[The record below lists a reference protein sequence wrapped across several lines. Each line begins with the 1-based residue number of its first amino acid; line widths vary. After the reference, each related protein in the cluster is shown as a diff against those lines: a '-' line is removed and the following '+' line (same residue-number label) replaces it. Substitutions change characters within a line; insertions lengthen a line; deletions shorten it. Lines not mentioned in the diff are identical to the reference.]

1 MQIRTWKGP
10 MLLLLLILPPVYTW
24 LESTMTGHMLI
35 QIPFIIIAG
44 YWIGGELNQRIPS
57 LDLYVGGIPGLILII
72 FTLLF
77 WMIPRSLDHALTSDL
92 MELAKF
98 ASLTLFVGVP
108 LGIGWHKL
116 GFVARGFVWIHLISM
131 VFLMGWL
138 YASSPIRVCNQY
150 LIDQQRLAG
159 WLLLGA
165 GVSIVVYHLV
175 MMVYSALSE
184 EDEQVYTEGID
195 FNG

>member
-10 MLLLLLILPPVYTW
+10 ILLILLMLPPVVTR

-35 QIPFIIIAG
+35 QIPFLIIAG
-44 YWIGGELNQRIPS
+44 YWIGSVLKLRIPS
-57 LDLYVGGIPGLILII
+57 IDLYVGGIPSLILII

-92 MELAKF
+92 MEIAKF
-98 ASLTLFVGVP
+98 TTLTLFVGVP
-108 LGIGWHKL
+108 LGIGWFKL
-116 GFVARGFVWIHLISM
+116 GFVAKGFVWIHLISM

-138 YASSPIRVCNQY
+138 YATSPIRVCNQY

-159 WLLLGA
+159 WILLGA
-165 GVSIVVYHLV
+165 GVAIVVYHLV
-175 MMVYSALSE
+175 MMVFRALKE
-184 EDEQVYTEGID
+184 EDTRVNREGID